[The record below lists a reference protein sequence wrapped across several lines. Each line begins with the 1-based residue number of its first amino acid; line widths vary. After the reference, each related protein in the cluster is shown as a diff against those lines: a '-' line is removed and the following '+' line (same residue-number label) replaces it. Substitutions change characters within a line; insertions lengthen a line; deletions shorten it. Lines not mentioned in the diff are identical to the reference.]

1 VSVSSHAV
9 VAPTGGRSMTTAAR
23 REAASTTSA
32 PGLLGGLAD
41 ALRRAPLMVKVGGA
55 SLPLLATVLL
65 LSWWNL
71 RLEALPRYAFA
82 LVLVVALATVVVHL
96 ALVAFA
102 WHPIER
108 VSEAVDTFASGDDTV
123 RVRGSD
129 WSDQDVVRLEHNVDR
144 LFDVVRRD
152 RTRYRALAAQV
163 LQRMEDEQGEIARE
177 LFDSTAQSMAALLLE
192 LRALTSVTA
201 DVRLL
206 ERLDGVRQIAAGVLD
221 DVKALSH
228 EANPRWQANE
238 GLQGALQHL
247 VREHN
252 AHTEARLTFEAP
264 NAAVLADPAASALV
278 YRTARA
284 ALRFAAQER
293 CPGLELS
300 VRLRADRLV
309 LDVIDAR
316 ERAAP
321 IAGAMEPESI
331 DVLRARAELLGGS
344 LDVQREGDRR
354 RLRLEVPIAIA
365 PVGDLPLQESP

>member
-1 VSVSSHAV
+1 MSVSMHAV
-9 VAPTGGRSMTTAAR
+9 VTPVGSRPVMTVIR
-23 REAASTTSA
+23 REVAGVDS
-32 PGLLGGLAD
+32 PGPVDRVLNAF
-41 ALRRAPLMVKVGGA
+41 RRAPLMVKVGGA
-55 SLPLLATVLL
+55 SLPLLATVVL

-96 ALVAFA
+96 ALVSFA
-102 WHPIER
+102 WHPIDHVR
-108 VSEAVDTFASGDDTV
+108 QAVDAFARGDDLT
-123 RVRGSD
+123 RVRPSK
-129 WSDQDVVRLEHNVDR
+129 WSDEDMVRLERNVDR
-144 LFDVVRRD
+144 LFDAVRRD

-163 LQRMEDEQGEIARE
+163 VRHMEDEQGQIARE

-192 LRALTSVTA
+192 LRALTSGTTDA
-201 DVRLL
+201 RLL
-206 ERLDGVRQIAAGVLD
+206 DRVDGVRQIAAGVLD

-252 AHTEARLTFEAP
+252 EHTETRLTFDAP

-293 CPGLELS
+293 CPGLDLS
-300 VRLRADRLV
+300 VRVDADRLV

-321 IAGAMEPESI
+321 IAGATEPESI
-331 DVLRARAELLGGS
+331 EVLRARAELLGGS

-354 RLRLEVPIAIA
+354 RLRLEVPLAIGST
-365 PVGDLPLQESP
+365 GDLPQQESP